1 MEQRPRISEVCENLN
16 QRPVA
21 RRSLEKQH
29 CMDLEKYCAYNQ
41 TREHL
46 LASEV
51 DVGDFSVASLKDR
64 IPALATNYG
73 AGLWLIPFRGISVM
87 SEQTPI
93 DLIYLDAHSIVI
105 DVVVSFPIF
114 CISKASPLAASVLA
128 LPGNTIDSAQIRRG
142 DQLLL
147 CPASEFNRRLLQL
160 PRSSSNVET
169 AQGADSGKVEPV
181 CGGSGSRLQSD
192 DGSGESRL
200 NQNAPP
206 LDSCPTRQS
215 RGDFWKVR
223 KNGDI
228 MPTKNWLQ
236 RWWSP
241 DVPEPRKAP
250 RESFPGLGAHFFTGG
265 TPVEHEVRDISLT
278 GLYVVTEERWFPG
291 TQVRMT
297 LRDSGDPAV
306 ENSITTNTS
315 VIRWGNDGVGLR
327 FVVEDEKGMRRDRTY
342 RGSGIDKNELNRF
355 LQLAGNGKRNSET
368 GNTASRNYVA
378 RDSADTD
385 GQKLPLST
393 GLQPVHDGRGDNSSL
408 VGVSTGP
415 VMTKVSGQPTD
426 RFGDPGQS
434 YAASARSSNRAVLKA
449 SPLEREEATS
459 GHADQGFDNLFIGPV
474 NSSLLIDSLK
484 DLPRPVS
491 VAGASPLMNWS
502 NRSALQLPVVV
513 PSTSSRQRP
522 RILLID
528 DEYLDIAFVTG
539 SLEDDYEMIFAT
551 DGATALETAGRTMPD
566 LILLDVMM
574 PGIDGFEVCRQL
586 KADNRT
592 KEIPVIFITGLS
604 EAASETKGLKMGAVD
619 YISKPFHSAPLR
631 ARVNKHLNLK
641 RGIGRL
647 DPVDRN
653 RWCEGVRGP
662 LSL

>member
-1 MEQRPRISEVCENLN
+1 MAQRPSDSDVCETRN
-16 QRPVA
+16 QHPVA
-21 RRSLEKQH
+21 RRSPEKQS

-64 IPALATNYG
+64 IPTLAADSG
-73 AGLWLIPFRGISVM
+73 AGLWLIPFRGISLV
-87 SEQTPI
+87 SEQTPL

-114 CISKASPLAASVLA
+114 RISKASPPAASVLA
-128 LPGNTIDSAQIRRG
+128 LPGNTIDSAQTRRG

-147 CPASEFNRRLLQL
+147 CPASEFNRRLLLL

-169 AQGADSGKVEPV
+169 AQSADSAKVELT
-181 CGGSGSRLQSD
+181 CSGSGSRLQSD
-192 DGSGESRL
+192 DCSGENRL
-200 NQNAPP
+200 NKNAPP

-223 KNGDI
+223 KNADI

-241 DVPEPRKAP
+241 DIPEPRKAS

-265 TPVEHEVRDISLT
+265 IPVEHEVRDISLT

-297 LRDSGDPAV
+297 LTDSGDPTV
-306 ENSITTNTS
+306 KNSITANTS
-315 VIRWGNDGVGLR
+315 VIRWGNDGVGLK
-327 FVVEDEKGMRRDRTY
+327 FVMEDEKGLRRGQTH
-342 RGSGIDKNELNRF
+342 RGSGIDNNELNRF
-355 LQLAGNGKRNSET
+355 LQLAGNGRRNSET
-368 GNTASRNYVA
+368 GNAASGNYVA
-378 RDSADTD
+378 RDSAAKDPD
-385 GQKLPLST
+385 GRRFPLST

-408 VGVSTGP
+408 IGVSTGP
-415 VMTKVSGQPTD
+415 VMTNFSEQGID
-426 RFGDPGQS
+426 WFGDLGQS
-434 YAASARSSNRAVLKA
+434 YIPSPRSSISANLKA
-449 SPLEREEATS
+449 SPSEREEAIS
-459 GHADQGFDNLFIGPV
+459 GHAGPGFDDLFIGPV
-474 NSSLLIDSLK
+474 SSSLLIDSLK

-491 VAGASPLMNWS
+491 IAGASPLKILS
-502 NRSALQLPVVV
+502 NTSSLQSPAVV
-513 PSTSSRQRP
+513 PSTPPRRRP

-528 DEYLDIAFVTG
+528 DEYLDIAFVAG
-539 SLEDDYEMIFAT
+539 SLEDDYEIIFAT
-551 DGATALETAGRTMPD
+551 DGVTALETAGRNMPD

-592 KEIPVIFITGLS
+592 KKIPVIFITGLS
-604 EAASETKGLKMGAVD
+604 EAAAETKGLKMGAVD

-631 ARVNKHLNLK
+631 ARVSKHLELK
-641 RGIGRL
+641 GA
-647 DPVDRN
+647 
-653 RWCEGVRGP
+653 WEG
-662 LSL
+662 